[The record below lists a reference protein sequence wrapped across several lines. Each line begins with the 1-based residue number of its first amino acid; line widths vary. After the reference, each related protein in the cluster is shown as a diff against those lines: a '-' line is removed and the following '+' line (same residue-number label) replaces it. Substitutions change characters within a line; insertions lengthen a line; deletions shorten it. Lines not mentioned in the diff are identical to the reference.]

1 MSVVNTQFQTRR
13 CFFAITFQLCFRV
26 CH

>member
-1 MSVVNTQFQTRR
+1 MSVVNTRFETRR

-26 CH
+26 CY